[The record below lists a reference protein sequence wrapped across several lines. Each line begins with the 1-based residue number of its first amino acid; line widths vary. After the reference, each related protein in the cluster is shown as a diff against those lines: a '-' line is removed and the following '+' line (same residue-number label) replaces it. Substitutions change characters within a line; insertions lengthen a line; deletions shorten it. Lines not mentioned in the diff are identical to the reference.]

1 VFEGCEFLGEVAGE
15 EGEEGD
21 DGEDDVCDEGVGA
34 GGEGGC

>member
-1 VFEGCEFLGEVAGE
+1 MFEGCEFLGEVAGE